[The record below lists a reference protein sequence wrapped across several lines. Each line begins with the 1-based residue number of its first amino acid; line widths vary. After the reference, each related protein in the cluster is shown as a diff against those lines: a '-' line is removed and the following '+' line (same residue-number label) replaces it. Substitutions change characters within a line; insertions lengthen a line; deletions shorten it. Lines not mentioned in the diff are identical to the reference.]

1 VKGFDNSVHKSRTS
15 GLGGSRNYLRFPR
28 ITVGNPFAL
37 YLGEML
43 KIIRSDDK
51 GSTVL
56 TLYGRIEESDLPELQ
71 SVLDAEARSADVTI
85 DLQEVRHVYR
95 DAVGFFATCRANRI
109 TLKNCPPY
117 IHEWLE
123 AESHRNSRRK
133 LLRIMESRHRQ

>member
-1 VKGFDNSVHKSRTS
+1 
-15 GLGGSRNYLRFPR
+15 
-28 ITVGNPFAL
+28 
-37 YLGEML
+37 ML
-43 KIIRSDDK
+43 KVIKSDDK

-71 SVLDAEARSADVTI
+71 SILDAEARSADVSI

-95 DAVGFFATCRANRI
+95 EAVGFFATCRVNGI

-117 IHEWLE
+117 IYEWLE

-133 LLRIMESRHRQ
+133 LLRIKKSRQRE